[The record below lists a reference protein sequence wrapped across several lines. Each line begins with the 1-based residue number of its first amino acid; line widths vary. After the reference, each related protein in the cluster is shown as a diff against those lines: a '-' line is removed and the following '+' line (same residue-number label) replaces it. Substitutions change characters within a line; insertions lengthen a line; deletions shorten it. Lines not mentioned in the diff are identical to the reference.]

1 MSTRTVPAG
10 MLIRLRSGVKPL
22 DLAWI
27 GGGRHAA
34 RSTVDY
40 GQGVGTRDP
49 GDYQGRHRVDDAQ
62 VGSVIVARFHNAPAR
77 LVTLSRMEVSA

>member
-1 MSTRTVPAG
+1 MSTTKVPAG

-49 GDYQGRHRVDDAQ
+49 GDYVGRHREGVN
-62 VGSVIVARFHNAPAR
+62 VGLTQLRISLRDLRDLVA
-77 LVTLSRMEVSA
+77 VSA